1 METHLFDNSSLPPEL
16 DSRVRAELNEGEH
29 LLWVGQPRPRWLSG
43 EALVLALFGLPF
55 TGFAVF
61 WTAMA
66 LWMGAA
72 ANGGKN
78 NPGLL
83 FQVCFPMFG
92 LPFIVIGLGLL
103 SSPYWQRRRALR
115 TCYALTDRRA
125 LVWEAGN
132 FGSVTV
138 RSYEPGAL
146 KAMERV
152 EYADGSGDLV
162 FEEVRR
168 VWAGSQGRR
177 RTSTERRGFLAVDDV
192 RTIEALV
199 RKALLSGDKSG
210 GANRERIT

>member
-1 METHLFDNSSLPPEL
+1 MDTPLFENSSLPPEL
-16 DSRVRAELNEGEH
+16 DSRVRAELRDGEQ
-29 LLWVGQPRPRWLSG
+29 LLWVGQPRPRWLSR
-43 EALVLALFGLPF
+43 ETVPVMLFGLPF

-61 WTAMA
+61 WVGFAVW
-66 LWMGAA
+66 LVSG
-72 ANGGKN
+72 NPGKN

-103 SSPYWQRRRALR
+103 TSPYWHYRRALR

-125 LVWEAGN
+125 IVWEAGN

-146 KAMERV
+146 TAMERV

-168 VWAGSQGRR
+168 VWTGSKGRR

-192 RTIEALV
+192 RTIETLV
-199 RKALLSGDKSG
+199 RKALLSDDKS
-210 GANRERIT
+210 